1 MFSKTEGWSNLKIN
15 KMPVFKIV
23 LANPKH
29 RNADGTYTVSI
40 RMTHQRQSVFFPSGI
55 RVVPKQIRKG
65 ELKDPY
71 VLTKIGERILR
82 LNREV
87 LDLEKSPDCYT
98 AKELKEYLLKR
109 ESLYTRVP
117 LSGIDLF
124 AFWENEC
131 LSKIKNPQT
140 RSLYVTSLRKLRLFV
155 KDKELKTKMI
165 NLNFLED
172 YERFLQKEGVG
183 RRGVNLYMTHLKHV
197 FNLAKEFYNDEDQ
210 GFIPIPNN
218 PFSKYRIP
226 HQPPPK
232 RNGSLTLLQ
241 IRDLLQVQ
249 PQTKQ
254 AQMAKDCFFLSL
266 FLAGINSA
274 DLYNAEKLTRDYQ
287 LEYNR
292 TKTRNRRADQAVQ
305 KLHVPESVR
314 PLFDK
319 YRDPYQRRVFKF
331 YRKYLN
337 LKGFNHA
344 INQGLKK
351 LGKECGI
358 PGLYYYQAR
367 HTFASLAHNDLKF
380 SIEDVAKCLTHA
392 PVMRVTIAYVKEDFS
407 IVDEVNQA
415 VVDYV
420 LAF

>member
-1 MFSKTEGWSNLKIN
+1 M
-15 KMPVFKIV
+15 
-23 LANPKH
+23 
-29 RNADGTYTVSI
+29 
-40 RMTHQRQSVFFPSGI
+40 
-55 RVVPKQIRKG
+55 
-65 ELKDPY
+65 
-71 VLTKIGERILR
+71 
-82 LNREV
+82 
-87 LDLEKSPDCYT
+87 
-98 AKELKEYLLKR
+98 
-109 ESLYTRVP
+109 
-117 LSGIDLF
+117 
-124 AFWENEC
+124 
-131 LSKIKNPQT
+131 
-140 RSLYVTSLRKLRLFV
+140 
-155 KDKELKTKMI
+155 
-165 NLNFLED
+165 
-172 YERFLQKEGVG
+172 
-183 RRGVNLYMTHLKHV
+183 
-197 FNLAKEFYNDEDQ
+197 
-210 GFIPIPNN
+210 
-218 PFSKYRIP
+218 
-226 HQPPPK
+226 
-232 RNGSLTLLQ
+232 
-241 IRDLLQVQ
+241 
-249 PQTKQ
+249 
-254 AQMAKDCFFLSL
+254 
-266 FLAGINSA
+266 
-274 DLYNAEKLTRDYQ
+274 YNAEKLTRDYQ

>member
-1 MFSKTEGWSNLKIN
+1 MSRPVLEPPQALWEGIMEEGDVRMG
-15 KMPVFKIV
+15 MPEI
-23 LANPKH
+23 LA
-29 RNADGTYTVSI
+29 GTGSGAFAI
-40 RMTHQRQSVFFPSGI
+40 GMRAFLRRRCFGSGCRSRQSIEAASARDGRIQGLRRPLFP
-55 RVVPKQIRKG
+55 
-65 ELKDPY
+65 
-71 VLTKIGERILR
+71 
-82 LNREV
+82 
-87 LDLEKSPDCYT
+87 
-98 AKELKEYLLKR
+98 
-109 ESLYTRVP
+109 
-117 LSGIDLF
+117 
-124 AFWENEC
+124 
-131 LSKIKNPQT
+131 
-140 RSLYVTSLRKLRLFV
+140 
-155 KDKELKTKMI
+155 
-165 NLNFLED
+165 
-172 YERFLQKEGVG
+172 
-183 RRGVNLYMTHLKHV
+183 RR
-197 FNLAKEFYNDEDQ
+197 
-210 GFIPIPNN
+210 
-218 PFSKYRIP
+218 
-226 HQPPPK
+226 
-232 RNGSLTLLQ
+232 RNH
-241 IRDLLQVQ
+241 
-249 PQTKQ
+249 P
-254 AQMAKDCFFLSL
+254 
-266 FLAGINSA
+266 
-274 DLYNAEKLTRDYQ
+274 AEKLTRDYQ

-367 HTFASLAHNDLKF
+367 HTFPSLAHNDLKF

>member
-1 MFSKTEGWSNLKIN
+1 
-15 KMPVFKIV
+15 MPEI
-23 LANPKH
+23 LA
-29 RNADGTYTVSI
+29 GTGSG
-40 RMTHQRQSVFFPSGI
+40 MPSPSGC
-55 RVVPKQIRKG
+55 G
-65 ELKDPY
+65 LSCGAAASDPAAEADRASRP
-71 VLTKIGERILR
+71 LPPATAIQGLR
-82 LNREV
+82 R
-87 LDLEKSPDCYT
+87 
-98 AKELKEYLLKR
+98 
-109 ESLYTRVP
+109 P
-117 LSGIDLF
+117 LF
-124 AFWENEC
+124 
-131 LSKIKNPQT
+131 P
-140 RSLYVTSLRKLRLFV
+140 
-155 KDKELKTKMI
+155 
-165 NLNFLED
+165 
-172 YERFLQKEGVG
+172 
-183 RRGVNLYMTHLKHV
+183 RR
-197 FNLAKEFYNDEDQ
+197 
-210 GFIPIPNN
+210 
-218 PFSKYRIP
+218 
-226 HQPPPK
+226 
-232 RNGSLTLLQ
+232 RNH
-241 IRDLLQVQ
+241 
-249 PQTKQ
+249 P
-254 AQMAKDCFFLSL
+254 
-266 FLAGINSA
+266 
-274 DLYNAEKLTRDYQ
+274 AEKLTRDYQ

-319 YRDPYQRRVFKF
+319 YRDSCQHRVFKF
-331 YRKYLN
+331 HRKYLN

>member
-1 MFSKTEGWSNLKIN
+1 MSRPVLEPPQALWEGI
-15 KMPVFKIV
+15 MEEGGARMGAPEG
-23 LANPKH
+23 LAGEDPGKP
-29 RNADGTYTVSI
+29 S
-40 RMTHQRQSVFFPSGI
+40 PSGCGLSCGAAFLRCRCFGSGCRSRRSI
-55 RVVPKQIRKG
+55 EAASARDG
-65 ELKDPY
+65 
-71 VLTKIGERILR
+71 RIQGLR
-82 LNREV
+82 R
-87 LDLEKSPDCYT
+87 PIFP
-98 AKELKEYLLKR
+98 R
-109 ESLYTRVP
+109 
-117 LSGIDLF
+117 
-124 AFWENEC
+124 
-131 LSKIKNPQT
+131 
-140 RSLYVTSLRKLRLFV
+140 
-155 KDKELKTKMI
+155 
-165 NLNFLED
+165 
-172 YERFLQKEGVG
+172 G
-183 RRGVNLYMTHLKHV
+183 RNH
-197 FNLAKEFYNDEDQ
+197 
-210 GFIPIPNN
+210 P
-218 PFSKYRIP
+218 
-226 HQPPPK
+226 
-232 RNGSLTLLQ
+232 
-241 IRDLLQVQ
+241 
-249 PQTKQ
+249 
-254 AQMAKDCFFLSL
+254 
-266 FLAGINSA
+266 
-274 DLYNAEKLTRDYQ
+274 AEKLTRDYQ

-380 SIEDVAKCLTHA
+380 SIENVSKCLTHA